1 LLILTKLFSDWRQ
14 NEATSH
20 VCVAAH
26 RMCGVATDPATTDGP
41 VANFRVHVLA
51 ALALAGSV
59 SAAST
64 QDAALGEKVFAK
76 CRSAWSN

>member
-1 LLILTKLFSDWRQ
+1 
-14 NEATSH
+14 
-20 VCVAAH
+20 
-26 RMCGVATDPATTDGP
+26 MCGVATDPATTDGP